1 MRGQARWSP
10 VLVQRAVSEGWEGS
24 SQTLLLARRG
34 RTIRMCSLDARSEG
48 QSGHSPQG
56 KVEKIGRY
64 SPVVVFDSFL
74 DRLHNS
80 ILNKCWIISR
90 LASYWVTQVT
100 V

>member
-1 MRGQARWSP
+1 MVSRARAMRSFG
-10 VLVQRAVSEGWEGS
+10 VGG
-24 SQTLLLARRG
+24 SQTILLARRG
-34 RTIRMCSLDARSEG
+34 RTIGMCSLDARSEG